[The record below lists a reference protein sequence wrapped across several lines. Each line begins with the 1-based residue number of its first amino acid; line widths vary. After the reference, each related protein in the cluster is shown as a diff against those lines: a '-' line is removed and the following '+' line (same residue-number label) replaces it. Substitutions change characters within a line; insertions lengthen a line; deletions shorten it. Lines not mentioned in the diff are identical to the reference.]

1 MSQEPGHGDRALPA
15 RSEGRAPVE
24 PAPRVYV
31 EPWPA
36 GGWAVRLAGHP
47 VPISRFDTE
56 EEAESRAT
64 AYRWGLERAPALDSQ
79 P

>member
-1 MSQEPGHGDRALPA
+1 MSQEPGPEDRALQA
-15 RSEGRAPVE
+15 RSGGRAPVD

-31 EPWPA
+31 ESWPA
-36 GGWAVRLAGHP
+36 GGWVVRLAGHP

-64 AYRWGLERAPALDSQ
+64 AYRRGLERAPALGSQ